1 MKEFIATLGD
11 NGRLIVP
18 AFIRKN
24 LELKAGDQVII
35 RLLDDNSI
43 AIHSPKHSLKKLQNL
58 LKTKGEGS
66 LVDSLIEMR
75 RKEEI

>member
-18 AFIRKN
+18 AFIRKS

-43 AIHSPKHSLKKLQNL
+43 SVHSPKHSLKKLQNL
-58 LKTKGEGS
+58 LRNKGEGS
-66 LVDSLIEMR
+66 LVEALIEMR

>member
-1 MKEFIATLGD
+1 MKEFKATLGE

-18 AFIRKN
+18 ALIRKN
-24 LELKAGDQVII
+24 LELKAGDQLII

-43 AIHSPKHSLKKLQNL
+43 SVHSPKHSLKKLQNL
-58 LKTKGEGS
+58 VRSKGEGN

-75 RKEEI
+75 RQEEI

>member
-1 MKEFIATLGD
+1 MKEFISTLGE

-18 AFIRKN
+18 ALIRKN
-24 LELKAGDQVII
+24 LELKAGDQLIM

-43 AIHSPKHSLKKLQNL
+43 SIHSPKHSLKKLQNL
-58 LKTKGEGS
+58 IKSKGEGS
-66 LVDSLIEMR
+66 LVDSIIGMR

>member
-18 AFIRKN
+18 AFIRKS
-24 LELKAGDQVII
+24 LELKAGDQVVI

-58 LKTKGEGS
+58 LKNKGEGS
-66 LVDSLIEMR
+66 LVDSLNEMR

>member
-1 MKEFIATLGD
+1 MKEFTATLGD

-43 AIHSPKHSLKKLQNL
+43 SIHSPKHSLKKLQNL
-58 LKTKGEGS
+58 VRSKGEGS

>member
-1 MKEFIATLGD
+1 MKEFITTFGD
-11 NGRLIVP
+11 NGRLIIP

-24 LELKAGDQVII
+24 LELKAGDQVIV

-43 AIHSPKHSLKKLQNL
+43 SIHSPKHSLKKLQNL

>member
-11 NGRLIVP
+11 NGRLIIP
-18 AFIRKN
+18 AFIRKS

-43 AIHSPKHSLKKLQNL
+43 SVHSPKHSLKKLQNL
-58 LKTKGEGS
+58 VRSKGEGS

>member
-11 NGRLIVP
+11 NGRLIIP

-24 LELKAGDQVII
+24 LELKAGDQLII

-43 AIHSPKHSLKKLQNL
+43 SIHSPKHSLRKLQNL
-58 LKTKGEGS
+58 VRNKYAGGLTNSITE
-66 LVDSLIEMR
+66 IH
-75 RKEEI
+75 RKEKI